1 MNLNQF
7 SQSDSIVVEED
18 KNHSKVEDVSK
29 GAFASRSSGNPRDQ
43 DESAEPKVLLTTG
56 IVFA

>member
-18 KNHSKVEDVSK
+18 KNHHSNVEDVSK
-29 GAFASRSSGNPRDQ
+29 GAFASRSANPRDQ
-43 DESAEPKVLLTTG
+43 DEIAEPIVQVTTG
-56 IVFA
+56 IVLI